1 MDDFIKSVKTDDEA
15 KEVFANVT
23 ECLKLSGFELK
34 KWISN
39 SEALMEK
46 IPVDLQSDAKSKT
59 FELEP
64 LNSSILG
71 LKWNVESDTLEVSR
85 GPQKPLPVTV
95 TQRAVLSH
103 VSSVFDPL
111 GLFAPFTMRMRMLL
125 KTVWKQIGQD
135 WDRPLAA
142 EEIKIFDEWAEELKV
157 IKEFTIQR
165 RYFKAEE
172 TT

>member
-23 ECLKLSGFELK
+23 ECLKLSDLELK
-34 KWISN
+34 
-39 SEALMEK
+39 MEK
-46 IPVDLQSDAKSKT
+46 IPVDLQSDEKSKT

-85 GPQKPLPVTV
+85 GPQKRFPITV
-95 TQRAVLSH
+95 TQRAVLSL

-111 GLFAPFTMRMRMLL
+111 GLFAPFTIKMRMLP
-125 KTVWKQIGQD
+125 KTVWK
-135 WDRPLAA
+135 
-142 EEIKIFDEWAEELKV
+142 
-157 IKEFTIQR
+157 
-165 RYFKAEE
+165 
-172 TT
+172 

>member
-1 MDDFIKSVKTDDEA
+1 MDDFIKSVKTNDEA
-15 KEVFANVT
+15 KDVFANVT

-39 SEALMEK
+39 SDALMET

-71 LKWNVESDTLEVSR
+71 LKWNVESDTLEVSC

-111 GLFAPFTMRMRMLL
+111 GLFAPMSSAMRHLMHC
-125 KTVWKQIGQD
+125 V
-135 WDRPLAA
+135 
-142 EEIKIFDEWAEELKV
+142 
-157 IKEFTIQR
+157 
-165 RYFKAEE
+165 
-172 TT
+172 